1 MKFWIKILMTML
13 GVYVAGLVTGY
24 FISPSY
30 QNQAKI
36 IGQTATVIQYPAII
50 GVALAAWKLISDWH
64 RENVLEYGGLFV
76 KQLHY
81 RLGGQDIYRPAY
93 HLRVKRIRGRGRGEN
108 CDGLLTV
115 EGTDVNRNTV
125 WDGDIPYIPISNQ
138 GDLKIFEIHENEFTH
153 KRALLFRSNPTN
165 SEKTVLQDD
174 IPYTEELAKRKVTIR
189 LGSSNAK
196 VPSKPFIRTVGEII
210 ESALQE

>member
-1 MKFWIKILMTML
+1 MRLWIKVLLLMF
-13 GVYVAGLVTGY
+13 GVYIGGMITGLFV
-24 FISPSY
+24 SPSY
-30 QNQAKI
+30 YEQTKI
-36 IGQTATVIQYPAII
+36 VGQTATIIQYPAII
-50 GVALAAWKLISDWH
+50 GVGIAAWKMVSDLY
-64 RENVLEYGGLFV
+64 RENVLAYGELFV
-76 KQLHY
+76 KRLHY
-81 RLGGQDIYRPAY
+81 HLGGQDIYRPAY
-93 HLRVKRIRGRGRGEN
+93 HLRVKRIRGRGRAEN

-153 KRALLFRSNPTN
+153 TRALLFRSNPTN

-174 IPYTEELAKRKVTIR
+174 IPYTQELAKRKVTIR
-189 LGSSNAK
+189 LGSSNAR

-210 ESALQE
+210 ESALRE